1 MKNKVNKSVW
11 TPVCVDENGGNG
23 NGKAAPPRVVM
34 AVSPGTECIRLPAPR
49 EKDPVFGLSRS
60 YLNTL
65 ILPSVRNGNRI
76 LVRSYVLLR
85 PGNRKGVRLIDIES
99 LRDYV
104 HAHVQVSHPVEAV
117 AIPVAEQIRGELP
130 EAA

>member
-1 MKNKVNKSVW
+1 MKRRMNKSVW
-11 TPVCVDENGGNG
+11 TPVCVEGG
-23 NGKAAPPRVVM
+23 AEVAPPRVVM
-34 AVSPGTECIRLPAPR
+34 AMSPGTECIRLPAAK

-85 PGNRKGVRLIDIES
+85 RGNKKGVRLIDLQS

-104 HAHVQVSHPVEAV
+104 HANVEVSEPVEAIS
-117 AIPVAEQIRGELP
+117 IPVAGQIRGELP